1 MTGKNLRLAQDIS
14 HLNPWNTPYGKLKQ
28 ALVSAETV
36 EVPLM
41 DRWRLPY
48 LCTLLAQRREAH
60 NLVQEEEEE
69 RLEELINSLVYN

>member
-1 MTGKNLRLAQDIS
+1 LRLAQDIS